1 MNARTDVP
9 AEPRSSA
16 ALRRST
22 GRDRADWFGLL
33 DTWGAAG
40 RPYREIADWLTGD
53 HGLSKWWAQKLIVEY
68 EEARGLRDPGIRPDG
83 TFEVGASKTVAVPLG
98 RAFAAF
104 TDAKLRARW
113 LPGVAVRTPA
123 LDPDR
128 SIRFDWT
135 DGGGRVAATFSAR
148 GAGKTVVVVQ
158 HQRLADAR
166 TAAKRKAY
174 WRERLAA
181 FKALLEGTVRPAK

>member
-1 MNARTDVP
+1 MNAKTDVP

-22 GRDRADWFGLL
+22 GRDRADWFALL

-83 TFEVGASKTVAVPLG
+83 TFEVGASKTVGVPVG

-128 SIRFDWT
+128 SMRFDWT
-135 DGGGRVAATFSAR
+135 DGGGRVATTFTAR
-148 GAGKTVVVVQ
+148 GAEKTVVVVQ
-158 HQRLADAR
+158 HQRLAGAR
-166 TAAKRKAY
+166 TAAKMKAY
-174 WRERLAA
+174 WRERLEAL
-181 FKALLEGTVRPAK
+181 KALLEDPSH

>member
-1 MNARTDVP
+1 
-9 AEPRSSA
+9 
-16 ALRRST
+16 
-22 GRDRADWFGLL
+22 
-33 DTWGAAG
+33 
-40 RPYREIADWLTGD
+40 
-53 HGLSKWWAQKLIVEY
+53 
-68 EEARGLRDPGIRPDG
+68 
-83 TFEVGASKTVAVPLG
+83 
-98 RAFAAF
+98 
-104 TDAKLRARW
+104 
-113 LPGVAVRTPA
+113 VAVRTPA